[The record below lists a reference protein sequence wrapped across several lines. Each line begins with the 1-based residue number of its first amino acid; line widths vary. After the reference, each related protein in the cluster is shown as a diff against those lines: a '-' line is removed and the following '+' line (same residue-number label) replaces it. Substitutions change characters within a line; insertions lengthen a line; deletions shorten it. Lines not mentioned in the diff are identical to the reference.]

1 MDNKVTVLLP
11 GGFKPPHAGHL
22 GLANKFAS
30 RSDVGKVIVMVGP
43 SERDGVNRQQ
53 SVAIWNLLPTNPKVE
68 VVPVNDDSPMNAA
81 FGYVFNLPKDSNE
94 TIALA
99 ASSKSPED
107 AKRSK
112 IFKAAVDRYKTKPTK
127 DGSTAPKNVSVIEMT
142 DDAPTN
148 YQGRTDEKN
157 GQSISASTLRQD
169 LANGDFQNFQTNYP
183 GVKTGVVKSIYNILT
198 KKKSMDEIKRRKIK
212 ALIKKIMTEDN
223 GFMDALVGP
232 ESKFKD
238 AIAKINVRAGILTKA
253 AQDAQKKIKPK

>member
-127 DGSTAPKNVSVIEMT
+127 DGSTAPQNVSVIEMT

-169 LANGDFQNFQTNYP
+169 LANGDVQNFQTNYP

-212 ALIKKIMTEDN
+212 ALIKK
-223 GFMDALVGP
+223 
-232 ESKFKD
+232 
-238 AIAKINVRAGILTKA
+238 
-253 AQDAQKKIKPK
+253 